1 MDLFSAF
8 SALTIILLII
18 GFILVGIEMVVPG
31 FGLPGIAGS
40 ICLIIAVFIT
50 VRSFVEALVMIVGI
64 VTILGILLAVVLN
77 SFTKGKLFKPLILTE
92 EQHKNKGYISS
103 NDLDYLLYKT
113 GLTITDLRPAGAA
126 DFDGVK
132 FDVVADGE
140 YISKDTKVEIFK
152 VQGSK
157 LVVRK
162 IK

>member
-18 GFILVGIEMVVPG
+18 GFILVAIEMVVPG
-31 FGLPGIAGS
+31 FGVPGIAGS
-40 ICLIIAVFIT
+40 ICLLAAVFIT
-50 VRSFVEALVMIVGI
+50 VRSFEEALIMIVGI
-64 VTILGILLAVVLN
+64 LAILGILLAIVLN
-77 SFTKGKLFKPLILTE
+77 AFTKGKLFKPLILTE
-92 EQHKNKGYISS
+92 EQHKDKGYISS
-103 NDLDYLLYKT
+103 VDLDYLLHKT
-113 GLTITDLRPAGAA
+113 GITITDLRPAGAA

-140 YISKDTKVEIFK
+140 YISRNTKVEIFR
-152 VQGSK
+152 VQGSR